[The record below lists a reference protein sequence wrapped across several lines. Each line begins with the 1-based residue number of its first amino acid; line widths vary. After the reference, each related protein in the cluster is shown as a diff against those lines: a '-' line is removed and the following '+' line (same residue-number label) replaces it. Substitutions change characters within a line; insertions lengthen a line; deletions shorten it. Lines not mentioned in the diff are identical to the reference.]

1 LWTIK
6 SEKSQKDREFNI
18 KSKKSTLNMENA
30 SDLRL
35 RGCRST
41 WSLRKLG
48 SHPGATNRQITVSI
62 RCKGKKRVGLIKRDL
77 SLGSGRGFSRMA
89 NLHGR
94 YPKLKVEMSR
104 TEGGSMKLEMIFA
117 HVRS

>member
-1 LWTIK
+1 
-6 SEKSQKDREFNI
+6 
-18 KSKKSTLNMENA
+18 MENA

-62 RCKGKKRVGLIKRDL
+62 SCKGKKRVGLIKRDL
-77 SLGSGRGFSRMA
+77 SLGSDRGFLRMA

-94 YPKLKVEMSR
+94 YPKLKVEMSLI
-104 TEGGSMKLEMIFA
+104 EGDSMKLEMIFA